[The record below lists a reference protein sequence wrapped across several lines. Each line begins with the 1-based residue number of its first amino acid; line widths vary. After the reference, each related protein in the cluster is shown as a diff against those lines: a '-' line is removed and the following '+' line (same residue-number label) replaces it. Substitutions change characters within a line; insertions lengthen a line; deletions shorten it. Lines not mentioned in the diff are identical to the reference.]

1 MAQQKLKACCKE
13 EEIFVFFVSF
23 VRTLL
28 DDEMSQGFTE
38 DFSQSSQRTQPDGSP
53 PKPLL

>member
-1 MAQQKLKACCKE
+1 LNGQTKVKGLLKKE
-13 EEIFVFFVSF
+13 ESFVGF

-28 DDEMSQGFTE
+28 DDEMPQGFTE
-38 DFSQSSQRTQPDGSP
+38 DFSQITPRAQPDGSP